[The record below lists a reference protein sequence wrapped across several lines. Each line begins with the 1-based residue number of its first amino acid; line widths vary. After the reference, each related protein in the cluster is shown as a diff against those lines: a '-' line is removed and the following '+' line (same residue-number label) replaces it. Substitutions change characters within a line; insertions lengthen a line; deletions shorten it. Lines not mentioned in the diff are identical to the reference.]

1 MSKSKL
7 YVTGIRGA
15 VKLALRLARARDKDQ
30 ALRMAAEDGD
40 LEEMSR
46 LLEEGSQINA
56 KVGDY
61 ETTVLMEVSV
71 RGNVEVMKF
80 LIEKGANVN
89 LSDKDG
95 WTAIMGA
102 VVQGHLES
110 VKLLLSHGA
119 EVNAKNDNNQTA
131 LMMATE
137 KSSQE
142 IRDTL
147 LEYRAI

>member
-1 MSKSKL
+1 MSKPKM
-7 YVTGIRGA
+7 YETGIRGA
-15 VKLALRLARARDKDQ
+15 VRLALRLARARDKDQ

-40 LEEMSR
+40 LEEMNR
-46 LLEEGSQINA
+46 LLEGGSHIDA

-71 RGNVEVMKF
+71 QGNAEVMKF

-95 WTAIMGA
+95 WTALMGA
-102 VVQGHLES
+102 TVQGHLGS

-119 EVNAKNDNNQTA
+119 EVNAKNDNNETA
-131 LMMATE
+131 LMMAVK
-137 KSSQE
+137 KSNQE

-147 LEYRAI
+147 LVHGAV

>member
-1 MSKSKL
+1 MSKPKL
-7 YVTGIRGA
+7 YMTGIHGA

-30 ALRMAAEDGD
+30 ALRIAAEDGD
-40 LEEMSR
+40 LEEMNR
-46 LLEEGSQINA
+46 LLDEGSQINA

-61 ETTVLMEVSV
+61 ETTVLMEASV
-71 RGNVEVMKF
+71 QRNVEVMKF
-80 LIEKGANVN
+80 LIEKGADVN

-131 LMMATE
+131 LMMASE
-137 KSSQE
+137 KSKQE

-147 LEYRAI
+147 LEYGAI